1 MLIMLSR
8 KWWALVLR
16 GTLAILLG
24 VLAFVWPDHTV
35 RALFIL
41 IGLFLVL
48 DGVISAFS
56 SLSHRRRVSA
66 WWIFFVEGVIGL
78 LIGLFALIRPE
89 TAAMAL
95 IFIIGLWA
103 LATGIL
109 EIIAGLR
116 LSATAAGE
124 WLLTA
129 GGVLSVIFGLILII
143 FPSTAVI
150 ALLWLVAVY
159 FILFGAVLVI
169 LGFRMRPFREDS
181 GRMAGGSSAQ

>member
-16 GTLAILLG
+16 GSLAILLG

-48 DGVISAFS
+48 DGIISTVS
-56 SLSHRRRVSA
+56 SLSHRSRVGA

-78 LIGLFALIRPE
+78 LVGLFALIRPE
-89 TAAMAL
+89 TAAMVL
-95 IFIIGLWA
+95 VFIIGLWA
-103 LATGIL
+103 LVTGIL

-169 LGFRMRPFREDS
+169 LGFRMRPFQEDS
-181 GRMAGGSSAQ
+181 ARMAGDSSA